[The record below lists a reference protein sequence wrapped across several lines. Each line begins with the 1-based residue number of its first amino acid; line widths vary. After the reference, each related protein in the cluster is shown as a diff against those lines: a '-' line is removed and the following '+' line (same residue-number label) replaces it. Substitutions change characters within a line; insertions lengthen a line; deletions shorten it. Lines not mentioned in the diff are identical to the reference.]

1 MVHGPLNLFIYIPF
15 SGQYRM
21 GYYLLN
27 YKFDYL
33 FFCFVP
39 TLVFLRKKISNNLL
53 TNKFIRMR
61 VLLAV
66 LFSISILPLKAQKQQ
81 IQKPNIIFILTDD
94 QRFDALGYAGNKFIS
109 TPEMDK
115 LAKEGTYFKN
125 AMVTTP
131 ICAAS
136 RASILTGLYERTH
149 SFNFQT
155 GNIRASYMKASYPT
169 ILKDNGYKTSFYGKY
184 GVKYDELEKQFDEF
198 ESYDRDNDYNDRRG
212 YYYKTLGKD
221 TVHLTR
227 YTGQKAIDY
236 ISKAKT
242 DTPFCLSL
250 SFSAPHA
257 HDSAEDQYF
266 WQQESD
272 ALLQNMNMP
281 EAELG
286 EDKYFEAQ
294 PKIVRDGF
302 NRLRWTW
309 RYDTP
314 EKYQHSVKGYYRM
327 ISGIDREIKKI
338 RTELKKKGLDKNTVI
353 ILMGDNGYFLGER
366 QLAGKWLL
374 YDNSVRVP
382 LIVFDPRLKNQKDSD
397 VLALNIDVPATI
409 LDLAGIEQP
418 KTWQGKS
425 LMPIASKA
433 TKNFERDTVL
443 IEHIWEFKDIPPS
456 EGVRTKDWKYFRYVN
471 DQSFEELYNLKDD
484 PKEIN
489 NLAKDSKYIEKLK
502 TFRNKTSSLILEL
515 SDDYSKGPSDLIVE
529 WIRNTEGVTIID
541 SKPEYGWVVPN
552 TAVSQSAY
560 QILVASSEENI
571 NNNIGDIWDS
581 KQMRTNASSEI
592 EHEGAPLKS
601 GAMYYW
607 KARIWDQN
615 NRLSRY
621 SNSQLFTMG
630 NSKASITTPNSFQID
645 KIKPTKFEKRG
656 ETYFIDFGKAAFAT
670 IDFTYNAK
678 TNHTLTFRIG
688 EQLEGG
694 NININP
700 AKRSHIRYQEIEV
713 PVNVGQTNY
722 QLPIKTDERNTRPG
736 KALPLP
742 ESFPVLM
749 PFRYAEVD
757 GAKEA
762 LTLENFTQL
771 AYHSYWE
778 EDASSFKS
786 SDDILNQ
793 IWDLCKYSIKATT
806 FNGLYV
812 DGDRERIPYEADA
825 YLNQLSH
832 YTTDREYA
840 IARQTIEYFMEHP
853 TWPTEWQQHVALMF
867 YADYMYTGNTE
878 LIEKYYE
885 QLKYKTL
892 YELANNDGL
901 ITSTKMTP
909 ELMANL
915 GFSKDLKETFRDIVD
930 WPSAGWG
937 GDPNNKGERDGYVFK
952 DYNTVV
958 NAFYYQNMK
967 IMSEFAS
974 ALGKTQESI
983 DFELRALKAKKAV
996 NEQLF
1001 DVKRGIYVDGI
1012 GTDHAALHAN
1022 MLPLAFNMVP
1032 DEHIKSV
1039 VEHVKSRGMACSVYG
1054 SQYLMDGLYN
1064 AGAADYA
1071 LDLLTDTSDRS
1082 WYNMIRIGSTITLE
1096 AWDLK
1101 YKNNLDWNHAWG
1113 AVPANVIP
1121 RGLWGIQPK
1130 TPGFGV
1136 ATIKPQMSD
1145 LKNSSI
1151 EVPTIKGSIKG
1162 TYTYKSQRLQVFE
1175 IEIPANMVAE
1185 FEITPS
1191 PGRKLIHNG
1200 SKVTAAFDSVRL
1212 ESGKH
1217 EIKLIINSF

>member
-1 MVHGPLNLFIYIPF
+1 MSYQKFIGSVF
-15 SGQYRM
+15 
-21 GYYLLN
+21 LLTFIISAGKLTSQN
-27 YKFDYL
+27 YK
-33 FFCFVP
+33 
-39 TLVFLRKKISNNLL
+39 
-53 TNKFIRMR
+53 
-61 VLLAV
+61 
-66 LFSISILPLKAQKQQ
+66 KAKELDR
-81 IQKPNIIFILTDD
+81 PNIIFILTDD
-94 QRFDALGYAGNKFIS
+94 QRFDALGYAGNKLIS
-109 TPEMDK
+109 TPEMDN
-115 LAKEGTYFKN
+115 LAKEGTYFEN

-149 SFNFQT
+149 NFNFQT
-155 GNIRASYMKASYPT
+155 GNIRESYMANSYPS
-169 ILKDNGYKTSFYGKY
+169 ILKKNGYFTGFYGKY
-184 GVKYDELEKQFDEF
+184 GVRYDELEKQFDTY
-198 ESYDRDNDYNDRRG
+198 ESYDRNNNYKDRRG

-227 YTGQKAIDY
+227 YTGQKAIDF
-236 ISKAKT
+236 IADAKT

-257 HDSAEDQYF
+257 HDGAEDQYF

-272 ALLQNMNMP
+272 VLLQNMEIP
-281 EAELG
+281 GPDLG

-294 PKIVRDGF
+294 PKFVRDGF

-327 ISGIDREIKKI
+327 ISGIDREIAKI
-338 RTELKKKGLDKNTVI
+338 REELKKKGIDKNTVI

-382 LIVFDPRLKNQKDSD
+382 LIVFDPRLKKQKDSD
-397 VLALNIDVPATI
+397 ALALNIDVPSTI
-409 LDLAGIEQP
+409 LDLAGIPQP
-418 KTWQGKS
+418 EAWQGKS
-425 LMPIASKA
+425 LMPIVDNSK
-433 TKNFERDTVL
+433 KNFERDTVL
-443 IEHIWEFKDIPPS
+443 IEHLWEFENIPPS

-471 DQSFEELYNLKDD
+471 DKSFEELYNLKDD

-489 NLAKDSKYIEKLK
+489 NLAKDLKYTEKLK
-502 TFRNKTSSLILEL
+502 SFRNKTNSLILEL
-515 SDDYSKGPSDLIVE
+515 SDEYSKGPSNLIVE
-529 WIRNTEGVTIID
+529 WIRNTTGVKIID
-541 SKPEYGWVVPN
+541 FKPEYGWVVPDG
-552 TAVSQSAY
+552 AVSQSAY
-560 QILVASSEENI
+560 QILVASSEEKI
-571 NNNIGDIWDS
+571 NNNIGDVWNSGQIRS
-581 KQMRTNASSEI
+581 NTSSDI
-592 EHEGAPLKS
+592 EHGGAQLKS
-601 GAMYYW
+601 GETYFW
-607 KARIWDQN
+607 KVRIWDQD

-621 SNSQLFTMG
+621 SKTQTFTMG
-630 NSKASITTPNSFQID
+630 SPKATITTPNGFQID
-645 KIKPTKFEKRG
+645 KIKPVEFEKRG
-656 ETYFIDFGKAAFAT
+656 ETYFIDFGKAAFST
-670 IDFTYNAK
+670 IDFTYKAK
-678 TNHTLTFRIG
+678 TAHTLTFRIG
-688 EQLEGG
+688 EQLEGE
-694 NININP
+694 NINRTPLKTSN
-700 AKRSHIRYQEIEV
+700 IRYQEIKV
-713 PVNVGQTNY
+713 QVTPDQTKY
-722 QLPIKTDERNTRPG
+722 QLQIKADKRNTLPG
-736 KALPLP
+736 KAIALP
-742 ESFPVLM
+742 EGFPVLL
-749 PFRYAEVD
+749 PLRYAEVT
-757 GAKEA
+757 GAKEP
-762 LTLENFTQL
+762 LTAENFTQL
-771 AYHSYWE
+771 AHHSYWE
-778 EDASSFKS
+778 DDTSSFSS

-825 YLNQLSH
+825 YLNQISH

-867 YADYMYTGNTE
+867 YADYMYTGNIE
-878 LIEKYYE
+878 LIQKYYD

-892 YELANNDGL
+892 YELANEDGL

-937 GDPNNKGERDGYVFK
+937 GDPTNKGERDGYVFK

-967 IMSEFAS
+967 IMTEFAE
-974 ALGKTQESI
+974 ALGKTQEAL
-983 DFELRALKAKKAV
+983 DFKLRALKAKKAF
-996 NEQLF
+996 NEKMF
-1001 DVKRGIYVDGI
+1001 DSERGIYIDGI
-1012 GTDHAALHAN
+1012 GTDHASLHAN
-1022 MLPLAFNMVP
+1022 MMPLAFNMVP
-1032 DEHIKSV
+1032 EDHIASV
-1039 VEHVKSRGMACSVYG
+1039 VEFVKSRGMACSVYG

-1113 AVPANVIP
+1113 AVPANAIP

-1130 TPGFGV
+1130 IPGFGI
-1136 ATIKPQMSD
+1136 ATIKPQMGD
-1145 LKNSSI
+1145 LKKSTI
-1151 EVPTIKGSIKG
+1151 EVPTLKG
-1162 TYTYKSQRLQVFE
+1162 TIKATYKAQSARLQIYTV
-1175 IEIPANMVAE
+1175 EIPANMVAE
-1185 FEITPS
+1185 FEIATS
-1191 PGRKLIHNG
+1191 TGKELMHNG
-1200 SKVTAAFDSVRL
+1200 KKVAAAFGSIRL
-1212 ESGKH
+1212 EPGKH
-1217 EIKLIINSF
+1217 EIKLVINSF